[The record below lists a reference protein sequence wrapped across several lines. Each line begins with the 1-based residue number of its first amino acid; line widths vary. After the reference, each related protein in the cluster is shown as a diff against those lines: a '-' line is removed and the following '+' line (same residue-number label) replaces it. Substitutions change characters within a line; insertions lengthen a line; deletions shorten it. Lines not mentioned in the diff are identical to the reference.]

1 MINLPFS
8 VVLTLVFRAIKLPG
22 GSDETRPEHYVA
34 DPEMAA
40 SAPVPVVAEAVDVD

>member
-1 MINLPFS
+1 
-8 VVLTLVFRAIKLPG
+8 VLGTLIVPIYALVFRASKLPG

-34 DPEMAA
+34 DPETAA